1 MSPGFLQQPVL
12 SLYNKLGNEDT
23 DSSYHLLTIFLPS
36 SYRHGHCCLLLVL
49 LPSSPRPART
59 CAIHMQIPVPSVLIN
74 IVRPQSS
81 GNCYLHNCL
90 DFTHPFI
97 HIGRVLTSIIRI
109 SRAAVCAQVVHCRLC
124 LHVQV
129 LARLSIL

>member
-23 DSSYHLLTIFLPS
+23 DSSYPLLTLFLSS
-36 SYRHGHCCLLLVL
+36 SYHPWPLLLVTCAAAKL
-49 LPSSPRPART
+49 PPPSSDMRHTHADTQCLAYLSIQWGR
-59 CAIHMQIPVPSVLIN
+59 
-74 IVRPQSS
+74 SS

-109 SRAAVCAQVVHCRLC
+109 SRAAVCAQVVHCWLC

-129 LARLSIL
+129 LACLSIL